1 MKKIIYTILIS
12 TIGIF
17 NIHASFP
24 IIENTHISIESN
36 ILDSNEDY
44 IDKKQKIAW
53 IIIGGIIPVLS
64 ILIAL
69 IVQLATGKKGIIR
82 YTIYGNLIHLL
93 IRILIIV
100 LDNFDLED
108 IFFLA

>member
-1 MKKIIYTILIS
+1 MKKIIYTILIY
-12 TIGIF
+12 TIGVS

-24 IIENTHISIESN
+24 IIQSTDISIESN
-36 ILDSNEDY
+36 ILVSNEDY

-53 IIIGGIIPVLS
+53 LIIGGIIPVLS

-82 YTIYGNLIHLL
+82 YAIYGNLIHLL
-93 IRILIIV
+93 IRILITV
-100 LDNFDLED
+100 LDNVDIED